1 MCAFSKESW
10 LMGDD
15 LTVARRFCDSVQ
27 GELEGLIEAVC
38 AQPCAAPDVLI
49 GSLDK
54 IQAGAKSLHARAI
67 FRAAQTVVNAVN
79 DRAPLP
85 TVQGRVLS
93 LNKLFLQ
100 YESGLNDIAPRPANI
115 EGDTEIEDVAP
126 KMDAIFSCDAPPMPD
141 IEARY
146 RAARAGLV
154 PLMGLA
160 KVGVE
165 RESLTKL
172 ADFSDD
178 ELEGLQVVEL
188 DEADG
193 VGDDT
198 SLDITTPLEDL
209 TDVAA
214 PDVAE
219 INVTALTSPVME
231 KSQTAAPVSFENLM
245 DGFITQAL
253 HEARLTEKTV
263 SVSYAA
269 DGVTIGAARVAAAQN
284 VLDHIARTCVRS
296 ILERPEARRARG
308 QSGAG
313 HIAVTVTQNQSA
325 TTISIECPGAPLG
338 VSAFMPP
345 QDKSASRLEG
355 LMITPGPNAADDLAH
370 IVVSL
375 PRARKEKLAESMTVS
390 AAEIAS

>member
-1 MCAFSKESW
+1 
-10 LMGDD
+10 MGDD

-54 IQAGAKSLHARAI
+54 IQAGAKSLRARAI

-93 LNKLFLQ
+93 LNTLFLQ
-100 YESGLNDIAPRPANI
+100 YESGLNEIAPRPANV
-115 EGDTEIEDVAP
+115 EGHEEAETLEPEILEP
-126 KMDAIFSCDAPPMPD
+126 ETDAVFTPDAPPMPD

-146 RAARAGLV
+146 RAARAGLA
-154 PLMGLA
+154 PLMGLT
-160 KVGVE
+160 KVGPE

-172 ADFSDD
+172 ASFSED
-178 ELEGLQVVEL
+178 EIEGQLVSLETADVLKGEPIEQIVAPLEGLEDPLKLTTTEL
-188 DEADG
+188 D
-193 VGDDT
+193 
-198 SLDITTPLEDL
+198 
-209 TDVAA
+209 
-214 PDVAE
+214 
-219 INVTALTSPVME
+219 VTALTSPVPP
-231 KSQTAAPVSFENLM
+231 KTQSSVPIAFEILM

-269 DGVTIGAARVAAAQN
+269 DGVTIGAERVNAAQH

-296 ILERPEARRARG
+296 ILEKPETRRARG

-313 HIAVTVTQNQSA
+313 HIAVTVTQNHSA
-325 TTISIECPGAPLG
+325 TTISVKCPGAPLG
-338 VSAFMPP
+338 VSAFMPS
-345 QDKSASRLEG
+345 QDMTASRLEG
-355 LMITPGPNAADDLAH
+355 MMITPGPHAADELAH
-370 IVVSL
+370 IVVSV
-375 PRARKEKLAESMTVS
+375 PRARKQKLTEPMDDDVIS